1 MNISGVHLTVLIGNE
16 LTAVPKPVS
25 ARLSE
30 ALKDVE
36 VTHRDDGPSGFQLR
50 YQVGRSGPAD
60 LRDYGLLAD
69 PLLRPFNRVIIIVRF
84 AVAPQVLMDGII
96 TNVQLA
102 PGEQPGGDV
111 LTVTGEDISVM
122 MDLEEQ
128 SQSFPA
134 MSDYDAVQRIITSY
148 AQYGLVLSSSAPS
161 TPEPLTPDSPTEQT
175 RQQPTNM
182 TDRAYLNK
190 LAGKYGFVFY
200 LTPGP
205 APGASQ
211 VHWGPPNY
219 ASVPQCALSVKMGPF
234 TNVDSISFQFNALS
248 AQRMRYTE
256 DEETSTVSSPSH
268 DRHIQLVRNVAE
280 ARRTIMLTESSERPA
295 AVRAQ
300 GAVDRSFDNVVTATG
315 ELNAIRYQHIL
326 NPRRLVGLRGVGETY
341 DGLYYV
347 KSVSHRISKGHYGQ
361 NFTLTREGTGA
372 LSPLISVC

>member
-1 MNISGVHLTVLIGNE
+1 MNVSGVHLTILIGNE

-50 YQVGRSGPAD
+50 YQVGRSGLAD

-69 PLLRPFNRVIIIVRF
+69 PLLKPFSRVIIIVRF
-84 AVAPQVLMDGII
+84 AVAPQILMDGII
-96 TNVQLA
+96 TNIQLA
-102 PGEQPGGDV
+102 PSEQPGGDV

-122 MDLEEQ
+122 MDLEEK
-128 SQSFPA
+128 SQSFTA
-134 MSDYDAVQRIITSY
+134 MSDYDAVQQIVGDYT
-148 AQYGLVLSSSAPS
+148 QYGLELSSPIP
-161 TPEPLTPDSPTEQT
+161 TNPEALSPDSPSE
-175 RQQPTNM
+175 RRRNQPANM
-182 TDRAYLNK
+182 TDRAYLNY
-190 LAGKYGFVFY
+190 LAEYYGFVFY

-205 APGASQ
+205 KPGLSQ
-211 VHWGPPNY
+211 VHWGAPNY
-219 ASVPQCALSVKMGPF
+219 ASTPQCALSVKMGPF

-248 AQRMRYTE
+248 AQSMRYTE
-256 DEETSTVSSPSH
+256 NEEANTISSPSLG
-268 DRHIQLVRNVAE
+268 RHIPLVRNVAE
-280 ARRTIMLTESSERPA
+280 ARRMVMLTESSERPA
-295 AVRAQ
+295 AARAQ

-326 NPRRLVGLRGVGETY
+326 NPRGLVGLRGVGETY

-361 NFTLTREGTGA
+361 NFTLAREGTGA
-372 LSPLISVC
+372 LKPLIPAC

>member
-1 MNISGVHLTVLIGNE
+1 MNVSGVHLTVLLGK
-16 LTAVPKPVS
+16 LPKPAP

-36 VTHRDDGPSGFQLR
+36 VTHSDDGPSGFQLR
-50 YQVGRSGPAD
+50 YQVGRSGLAD

-69 PLLRPFNRVIIIVRF
+69 PLLRPFNRVIITVHF

-96 TNVQLA
+96 TNVQLI
-102 PGEQPGGDV
+102 PSEQPGGDM

-122 MDLEEQ
+122 MDLEQ
-128 SQSFPA
+128 QNRSFPA
-134 MSDYDAVQRIITSY
+134 MPDYAAVTQIIGNY
-148 AQYGLVLSSSAPS
+148 AQYGLVLPELPANQEALSSDTPS
-161 TPEPLTPDSPTEQT
+161 EQVK
-175 RQQPTNM
+175 QQPLNM
-182 TDRAYLNK
+182 TDRAYLNY
-190 LAGKYGFVFY
+190 LAERYGFVFY

-205 APGASQ
+205 APGTSQ
-211 VHWGPPNY
+211 VHWGPPDR

-256 DEETSTVSSPSH
+256 DEETNTVSSPSH

-280 ARRTIMLTESSERPA
+280 AKRTIMLTESSEHPA

-372 LSPLISVC
+372 REPLIPVC